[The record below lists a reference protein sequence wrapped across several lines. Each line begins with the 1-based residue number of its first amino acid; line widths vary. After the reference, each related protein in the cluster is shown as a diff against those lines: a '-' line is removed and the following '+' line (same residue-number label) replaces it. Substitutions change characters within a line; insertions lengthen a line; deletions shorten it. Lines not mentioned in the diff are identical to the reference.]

1 MRKRKSSGDPFD
13 RILAALHR
21 AALDEARWPEAE
33 RLIARMSRT
42 RGNTWA
48 LAAGRPKPDDTVFQ
62 LRLYLDGRHRRDW
75 ERRYFEDYYD
85 RDERTLRFLQLA
97 PGAVT
102 PTADLFTDAEKK
114 TSVTYNELI
123 VETKAQDGLNVLL
136 ESPRGPPLLW
146 LVHDPV
152 DRQGW
157 SPAQIRLIKR
167 LQPHVHQSAIVSH
180 ALAEA
185 EVVGTSTAQLLASP
199 RFGVIH
205 LDRRGR
211 IMTANDRAL
220 EILRQ
225 GDGLAD
231 RAGFLQARDP
241 EEDAE
246 LSRLLARA
254 LPPFGMQ
261 GSAGSMMVTRPSPTS
276 SSSSSSSSS
285 SPPSPSSPPP
295 APFSLHVT
303 PVGDEYPYFRTRSFG
318 AIVLVVDSASPIYVD
333 PAQVETALGLTPA
346 ESELAVALASGR
358 TVREV
363 AAASGRSDETVRWH
377 VRQALRKVGVS
388 RQLDLV
394 RHVLSLEGFG
404 TGSGDGK

>member
-1 MRKRKSSGDPFD
+1 MRKKKSSGDPFD

-33 RLIARMSRT
+33 CLIATASRT

-48 LAAGRPKPDDTVFQ
+48 LVAGRPKPDDAVFQ
-62 LRLYLDGRHRRDW
+62 LRLYLDGRHRTDW
-75 ERRYFEDYYD
+75 ERRYFEDYYA
-85 RDERTLRFLQLA
+85 RDERTLRFFELR
-97 PGAVT
+97 PGSIT

-123 VETKAQDGLNVLL
+123 VETKAQDGLNMRL

-152 DRQGW
+152 ERQGW
-157 SPAQIRLIKR
+157 SPDQTRLIKR

-199 RFGVIH
+199 RFGVIY

-231 RAGFLQARDP
+231 RDGFLQARVP

-246 LSRLLARA
+246 LSRLLERA

-261 GSAGSMMVTRPSPTS
+261 GSAGSMMVTRPS
-276 SSSSSSSSS
+276 
-285 SPPSPSSPPP
+285 SPSSPSSPPP

-303 PVGDEYPYFRTRSFG
+303 PVGDEYPHFRTRSFG
-318 AIVLVVDSASPIYVD
+318 AIVLVVDSASPIHVD
-333 PAQVETALGLTPA
+333 PAQVETALGLTRA

-358 TVREV
+358 TVNEI
-363 AAASGRSDETVRWH
+363 AAATGRSDETVRWH
-377 VRQALRKVGVS
+377 VRQAFRKVGVS

-404 TGSGDGK
+404 AASGDGI